1 MAEEPEPGIRVID
14 RRRWAHGEA
23 ADGSAAA
30 DAPGKPAY
38 VQELEARAAAAEAEL
53 RATVARYREA
63 NAEFD
68 QARIRLRREVA
79 KEVERGVRE
88 FLAGLLDVLDNLDR
102 AVGACRAN
110 APGTPLLQ
118 GVEMVQA
125 QFLAALE
132 ARGVRPMRALGCAF
146 DPAAH
151 EAAATVPAAGPAH
164 DGIVT
169 GIIRQGYTIG
179 DDVLRPAVVAVAA
192 WKDEGAPS

>member
-23 ADGSAAA
+23 ADGTAPA

-38 VQELEARAAAAEAEL
+38 VQELEARASAAEAEL

-102 AVGACRAN
+102 AIDAGRAN

-125 QFLAALE
+125 QFLAAIE
-132 ARGVRPMRALGCAF
+132 ARGVRPMRPLGCAF

-151 EAAATVPAAGPAH
+151 EAAATVPAAGPAQ
-164 DGIVT
+164 DGVVA

-179 DDVLRPAVVAVAA
+179 DEVLRPAIVAVAA